1 MTKGAQKQSS
11 RLSQSG
17 ISDVGHQADA
27 LSIQEVE
34 NIAVLRLRAT
44 SAIDEIHLQG
54 HDLPDRTGECSGQV
68 PTILCLR
75 PGEWLVISET
85 TSGESLLSEYEY
97 TQSDQQLYSWDQT
110 DGLAMVR
117 LQGPA
122 AHWLMRKNSG
132 LDFHVTSSTPD
143 HCAQCRFGKIS
154 VIVHFHRD
162 TEGTGV
168 FDLLMDRS
176 LVRYLWTLLVSTAPH
191 AEELEKGVLPW

>member
-1 MTKGAQKQSS
+1 MTKGAQKQFS

-17 ISDVGHQADA
+17 ISDAGHQADA

-44 SAIDEIHLQG
+44 STVDKTFLQS
-54 HDLPDRTGECSGQV
+54 HDLPGRTGESSGQNPAV
-68 PTILCLR
+68 LCLR
-75 PGEWLVISET
+75 PGEWLLVSNTASRE
-85 TSGESLLSEYEY
+85 LLDSKHDSV
-97 TQSDQQLYSWDQT
+97 QADQQLYSWDQT
-110 DGLAMVR
+110 EGLAMVR

-132 LDFHVTSSTPD
+132 LDFHVTSSTPG

-162 TEGTGV
+162 TEGAGI
-168 FDLLMDRS
+168 FDLLVDRS
-176 LVRYLWTLLVSTAPH
+176 LVRYLWTLLGSTVPH
-191 AEELEKGVLPW
+191 ADELEQENQR